1 MARNPNK
8 TAKVWRAIKEEDVDQ
23 NGFLGTDELE
33 LCFREHFAYELD
45 GRSMVY
51 YFRRFST
58 DHDKDLI
65 NYRQVKQ
72 ELMRG
77 MKDHGIGESPM
88 QSSRPSLMQKSNTS
102 MDLRIKASNKHSALQ
117 SFLNS
122 KENTAKKPM
131 RASHAILAQAS
142 KQENDNS
149 RNVDIGNSL
158 PNLYT

>member
-1 MARNPNK
+1 
-8 TAKVWRAIKEEDVDQ
+8 
-23 NGFLGTDELE
+23 
-33 LCFREHFAYELD
+33 
-45 GRSMVY
+45 
-51 YFRRFST
+51 
-58 DHDKDLI
+58 
-65 NYRQVKQ
+65 
-72 ELMRG
+72 

-122 KENTAKKPM
+122 KESTAKKPM